1 MDIKNLKCDRDERC
15 KIFDVCSE
23 GIAYF
28 VNNEVLPRWVESI
41 DIGLFSDFIVLLR
54 EHNMYMENVTS
65 KEMFHLLHTK
75 GVSHDFS
82 SLQLAY
88 MLRKIAYFIR
98 DYGKDKIHHALINNG
113 EVGSNKRLEEV
124 YWELVNSVEEEKI
137 FDMLSNLGIL
147 EYGVEQHL
155 ISAEQV
161 KLLRENKKATTV
173 NMMLTIKGY
182 HLERFYRASLH
193 NPKPYDI
200 LGYEYVKEL
209 LSDLSVIAIYY
220 L

>member
-1 MDIKNLKCDRDERC
+1 MFRLW
-15 KIFDVCSE
+15 
-23 GIAYF
+23 G
-28 VNNEVLPRWVESI
+28 
-41 DIGLFSDFIVLLR
+41 
-54 EHNMYMENVTS
+54 
-65 KEMFHLLHTK
+65 KEFKDNH
-75 GVSHDFS
+75 
-82 SLQLAY
+82 
-88 MLRKIAYFIR
+88 MLRDTVICDDSNDTRTHKVF
-98 DYGKDKIHHALINNG
+98 HALANDG
-113 EVGSNKRLEEV
+113 KVSNIERLEEV

-147 EYGVEQHL
+147 EYGIEQHL

-173 NMMLTIKGY
+173 NMMLTVKGY
-182 HLERFYRASLH
+182 QLERFYRASLH

-209 LSDLSVIAIYY
+209 LSDLSAIAMYY